1 MSRARETCE
10 NLSKLSNVTRI
21 DVEYLEE
28 TKCMKL
34 RLGLS
39 FER

>member
-1 MSRARETCE
+1 MSRARETRE

-28 TKCMKL
+28 KKCKKL
-34 RLGLS
+34 RVVSS